1 MLAATVLPPAP
12 HSALGWHHT
21 ALCHPGMR
29 CTQPQGHSRQHRDAH
44 GGMNARASYTALLES
59 GAGSIIGPMT
69 HRRSPAE
76 QLPSVDTPTSG
87 LTTAQVQTQR
97 DVWGW
102 NDIVPQA
109 TSNWWA
115 IARDTV
121 RDPMLWFLAFTA
133 GLFALLGQVT
143 EALTLLAAM
152 LPLLGMDA
160 YLHLRTTASSA
171 GLASRLASSARV
183 LRDGRWQHIP
193 SRDLVPGDLAE
204 VQPGEYFPADGL
216 LVSGHGLQVD
226 ESTLTGESLPVTKH
240 LIDTSQA
247 LPTTSTEDHW
257 GTAGT
262 RLLTGTAWLR
272 ILCTGSNTR
281 YGEIVRT
288 ATQGSHETTPLQKAI
303 AQLVTI
309 LLVVALTVC
318 VVLAAIRLWQGHG
331 WMDALLSAVTLAV
344 AAIPEEFPVVY
355 TFFLGVGVFRLAKKN
370 ALVRR
375 AVAVENI
382 GRVTCILSDKTGTI
396 TEGTLVLS
404 QYLPAGGLDERGLLQ
419 AATCAARQDSGDPM
433 DQALFQA
440 FGQASLSGRR
450 AEFPFTEARRRE
462 TAIWQKDAQT
472 LTAYAKGAPETI
484 LNLCTLSE
492 RERAHW
498 LDVVN
503 QHAQSGRK
511 VIGCA
516 CQDMPAATALTEEP
530 DQGFQLA
537 GLLAFED
544 PVRAGVREAIADC
557 MVAGMRVIMVTGDH
571 PATATA
577 IARSIG
583 LGGGH
588 PHTVVLAPDD
598 DPAAVLRACP
608 GMDVVARATP
618 SQKLAL
624 AQALQAQ
631 GELIAVTGDG
641 VNDVPALR
649 QADIGVAMGARGTR
663 SAREVA
669 PVVLLDDNFR
679 TIVDAVAEGRQLF
692 QNLRLAFVYLL
703 LVHLPLVIGAAAI
716 PLMGLPLLFLPLH
729 IVWLELVIHPT
740 AMLAFQDLPA
750 HGPLAQVEHQ
760 RTTRF
765 FSSEVWAGIALVGG
779 LFSVAVVCSYLYAL
793 GAEKTVE
800 HARAMAMAVLLVA
813 SAGFTCGLTRLRRPA
828 ARWLVGATLCSLVLS
843 VQWPALSQLLQLQ
856 PLHAS
861 DWMLVAV
868 AFFAAV
874 LLSGCVSSRLR
885 RQRTR

>member
-1 MLAATVLPPAP
+1 MI
-12 HSALGWHHT
+12 
-21 ALCHPGMR
+21 
-29 CTQPQGHSRQHRDAH
+29 
-44 GGMNARASYTALLES
+44 N
-59 GAGSIIGPMT
+59 
-69 HRRSPAE
+69 RR
-76 QLPSVDTPTSG
+76 LPSEQIPLVGSHTSG
-87 LTTAQVQTQR
+87 LTTAQVEVQR
-97 DVWGW
+97 RTFGF

-109 TSNWWA
+109 ASSWWG
-115 IARDTV
+115 IARDTA

-133 GLFALLGQVT
+133 ALFGLLGQVT
-143 EALTLLAAM
+143 ESLALLVAM

-160 YLHLRTTASSA
+160 YLHVRTTASSA

-183 LRDGRWQHIP
+183 LRDGQWQNIP
-193 SRDLVPGDLAE
+193 SRQLVPGDLVE

-216 LVSGHGLQVD
+216 LVWGSRLQVD

-240 LIDTSQA
+240 IVDCTDA
-247 LPTTSTEDHW
+247 LPTTTAEENW

-272 ILCTGSNTR
+272 IIWTGSDTR

-303 AQLVTI
+303 AQLVAI
-309 LLVVALTVC
+309 LLALALIVC

-331 WMDALLSAVTLAV
+331 WIDALLSAVTLAV

-396 TEGTLVLS
+396 TEGALVLS
-404 QYLPAGGLDERGLLQ
+404 HYMPASGMDDRGLLQ
-419 AATCAARQDSGDPM
+419 AATLAARQDSGDPL

-440 FGQASLSGRR
+440 FGDASPSGRR

-462 TAIWQKDAQT
+462 TAVWSKDAQT
-472 LTAYAKGAPETI
+472 FTAYAKGAPETI
-484 LNLCTLSE
+484 LAMCQLSE
-492 RERAHW
+492 IEQAHW
-498 LDVVN
+498 LGVVN
-503 QHAQSGRK
+503 QHAQSGHK

-516 CQDMPAATALTEEP
+516 WKDMPVDTALTEEP
-530 DQGFQLA
+530 EQGFQLA

-544 PVRAGVREAIADC
+544 PVRDGVREAIADC

-583 LGGGH
+583 LGGGN
-588 PHTVVLAPDD
+588 PQTVVLASED
-598 DPAAVLRACP
+598 DPASVLRSCQAL
-608 GMDVVARATP
+608 DVVARATP

-624 AQALQAQ
+624 VQALQAR

-649 QADIGVAMGARGTR
+649 QADIGVAMGERGTR

-740 AMLAFQDLPA
+740 AMIAFQDLPSR
-750 HGPLAQVEHQ
+750 GPLAQVQHQ

-765 FSSEVWAGIALVGG
+765 FSTEVWRWIVLVGG
-779 LFSVAVVCSYLYAL
+779 LVSVAVVWSYLYAL

-800 HARAMAMAVLLVA
+800 HARAIAIAVLLVA

-828 ARWLVGATLCSLVLS
+828 ARWLVFGTLSSLVLS
-843 VQWPALSQLLQLQ
+843 VQLPALSQSLNLQ

-861 DWMLVAV
+861 DWMLVTL
-868 AFFAAV
+868 AFFASV
-874 LLSGCVSSRLR
+874 LLSMAVSSKLM
-885 RQRTR
+885 RQLTK